1 MVAGSST
8 FWDKCKKRL
17 KTIAVASAVTIGGL
31 AWWLW
36 PSHSDETSKAPS
48 SEEAAASAGE
58 QEKAEKAEKLQN
70 KVRQQADKILKK
82 YTLSD
87 IDIHKAANFLKNGE
101 SVDYGDMNPIYVHKC
116 CQRYGDVGGRYLTM
130 LLNPV
135 SDRQIM
141 AYLRENGVSEQDLK
155 GELQAFKDTYG
166 YGVCDPKIAMP
177 DMKADL
183 ERIILDTQKRLI
195 SAYARGGADE
205 LAFRLKA
212 LKEFQEAFGAIESKI
227 SSQDDPSDRIDT
239 VKEYIQQYKEYTNIS
254 LPKEPTPAE
263 IEAQREAEEQAA
275 AEKKAAEEKAAA
287 EEAAQA
293 LEERFQKILS
303 KHQGSGTNS
312 TLIVAHYDLPSN
324 ILKQKIGP
332 QSTNVVDCVRKIG
345 EIGSQFYS
353 GLNENLTNGDIVAYA
368 REQGIS
374 ESDFLRRYRDG
385 NSPDVNP
392 EIKFISATNRLAEI
406 IKTERKSL
414 VSLHARQGFSPD
426 VKKQAIVVKA
436 LEEFASSLSEINF
449 QEEFG
454 KEVAEQVEFVRTKAA
469 EFEKYKKVS
478 LPKAKTAAKKAPSKA
493 EKKKWNA
500 DKIRDQIIS
509 LRVNV
514 PGTAEILANGGNYTP
529 EQLNEI
535 TQECCRRY
543 GKIMHDYLGDLYGLN
558 SEAEFN
564 KGVGKML
571 QKLAS
576 EMQKKKT
583 DLESSYNPKR
593 PDASK
598 NKVINLVALQAFEN
612 TYRQNIAPELETKE
626 EWAQKRACLQSWM
639 DQGLVMSQNIGK
651 ADSICPPEI
660 QTRTVIRPRGKGSR

>member
-1 MVAGSST
+1 MVAGSPT

-17 KTIAVASAVTIGGL
+17 KTIAVVSTVTIGGL
-31 AWWLW
+31 TWWLW
-36 PSHSDETSKAPS
+36 PSHSDKTSKAPS
-48 SEEAAASAGE
+48 SEESAVSAGE
-58 QEKAEKAEKLQN
+58 QGKAEKAEKLQN

-87 IDIHKAANFLKNGE
+87 TDIRKAANFLKNGE
-101 SVDYGDMNPIYVHKC
+101 NMDYGDMNPIYVHKC

-135 SDRQIM
+135 NDRQIM
-141 AYLRENGVSEQDLK
+141 AYLRKNGVSEQDLK
-155 GELQAFKDTYG
+155 GELQAFNDTYG

-227 SSQDDPSDRIDT
+227 SSQDDPSDRIDI
-239 VKEYIQQYKEYTNIS
+239 VKGYIRQYKEYTNIS

-287 EEAAQA
+287 EEAARA

-353 GLNENLTNGDIVAYA
+353 NLNENLTNGDIVAYA

-392 EIKFISATNRLAEI
+392 EIKFVSATNRLAEI
-406 IKTERKSL
+406 IKTERKNL

-426 VKKQAIVVKA
+426 VKRQAIVVKA

-454 KEVAEQVEFVRTKAA
+454 KEVAEQVEFVRKEAA
-469 EFEKYKKVS
+469 KFEKYKKVS
-478 LPKAKTAAKKAPSKA
+478 LPKIKK
-493 EKKKWNA
+493 
-500 DKIRDQIIS
+500 DK
-509 LRVNV
+509 
-514 PGTAEILANGGNYTP
+514 TP
-529 EQLNEI
+529 EQTADEI
-535 TQECCRRY
+535 TSKFVEQGMNYTGWFDALFDLQGTQE
-543 GKIMHDYLGDLYGLN
+543 GNSIVVSGDYPAT
-558 SEAEFN
+558 SEI
-564 KGVGKML
+564 
-571 QKLAS
+571 S
-576 EMQKKKT
+576 KKVYREIGRIGIQSLTSLRSNPEKNIPKVRQQ
-583 DLESSYNPKR
+583 LESDFKKAMNAVNKEQ
-593 PDASK
+593 SK
-598 NKVINLVALQAFEN
+598 KAAIHYEALKEFKGYFE
-612 TYRQNIAPELETKE
+612 TQI
-626 EWAQKRACLQSWM
+626 
-639 DQGLVMSQNIGK
+639 V
-651 ADSICPPEI
+651 
-660 QTRTVIRPRGKGSR
+660 TVIHSKPDTSSKKEWIDLCLEKLGSADLIGTINPHVYRASSPVSKVRE